1 MAVPRGSRSSIGVV
15 AAVKPAPF
23 QYLAPRSL
31 DEALGALAAGD
42 DCKILAGGQSLI
54 PVLNMRLAAPKQLVD
69 LGRVA
74 ALAGI
79 NERDGGFAIGAMTR
93 QRAVERDSRIVRDVP
108 LLAEA
113 ITYVGHPQIRNRGT
127 LGGSI
132 AHGDPAAELP
142 AVAVCLD
149 AQLTIQSARGT
160 RTIPASDLYLGY
172 LTTTLEPDELLTE
185 VWFPKTVSG
194 SGHAWIEFAR
204 RHGDYALAG
213 VGVTLTVADRVI
225 TEARIALTG
234 VGGTPVRASAAEAI
248 LTGARPKADG
258 RLLTMQLAAVA
269 DAVRDAIEPD
279 ADVHATVAYRRHL
292 AGVLTERAIQ
302 LAYTRALAQASQVE
316 VVPGDAPAAGAE
328 QVGAVDEQESA
339 PDA

>member
-1 MAVPRGSRSSIGVV
+1 
-15 AAVKPAPF
+15 VKPAPF
-23 QYLAPRSL
+23 QYAAPRSL

-42 DCKILAGGQSLI
+42 DTKILAGGQSLI
-54 PVLNMRLAAPKQLVD
+54 PVLNMRLASPKQLID
-69 LGRVA
+69 LGRITE
-74 ALAGI
+74 LAGI
-79 NERDGGFAIGAMTR
+79 RERDGGYAIGAMTR
-93 QRAVERDSRIVRDVP
+93 QRVVERQSQIVQHVP

-132 AHGDPAAELP
+132 AHGDPAAEIP

-149 AQLTIQSARGT
+149 AQLTVQSARGS
-160 RTIPASDLYLGY
+160 RTVAARDLYLGY
-172 LTTTLEPDELLTE
+172 LATTLEPDELLTE
-185 VWFPKTVSG
+185 VWFPKAAPG

-213 VGVTLTVADRVI
+213 VGVLLTVADGTI
-225 TEARIALTG
+225 TEARIGLTG
-234 VGGTPVRASAAEAI
+234 VGGAPVRAGAAEAI
-248 LTGARPKADG
+248 LAGARPKADG
-258 RLLTMQLAAVA
+258 RLLASQIAATVE
-269 DAVRDAIEPD
+269 AVRAAIEPD

-302 LAYTRALAQASQVE
+302 VAYTRAL
-316 VVPGDAPAAGAE
+316 E
-328 QVGAVDEQESA
+328 QT

>member
-1 MAVPRGSRSSIGVV
+1 MALPQTLRPMFGVV
-15 AAVKPAPF
+15 AAMKPAPF

-31 DEALGALAAGD
+31 DEALGALAAGED
-42 DCKILAGGQSLI
+42 TKILAGGQSLI

-79 NERDGGFAIGAMTR
+79 REHNGGYMIGAMTR
-93 QRAVERDSRIVRDVP
+93 QRQVERDSRVVNAVP

-113 ITYVGHPQIRNRGT
+113 VTYVGHPQIRNRGT

-149 AQLTIQSARGT
+149 AQLTIQSARGS
-160 RTIPASDLYLGY
+160 RTIAARDLYLGY
-172 LTTTLEPDELLTE
+172 LATTLEPDELLTE
-185 VWFPKTVSG
+185 VWFPKAAPG

-213 VGVTLTVADRVI
+213 VGVTLTVTDRVI
-225 TEARIALTG
+225 TEASIALTG

-248 LTGARPKADG
+248 LVGARPKSDG
-258 RLLTMQLAAVA
+258 RLLAMQLAATA

-292 AGVLTERAIQ
+292 AGVLTERAVQ
-302 LAYTRALAQASQVE
+302 LAYTRALAHE
-316 VVPGDAPAAGAE
+316 
-328 QVGAVDEQESA
+328 
-339 PDA
+339 

>member
-1 MAVPRGSRSSIGVV
+1 
-15 AAVKPAPF
+15 
-23 QYLAPRSL
+23 
-31 DEALGALAAGD
+31 
-42 DCKILAGGQSLI
+42 
-54 PVLNMRLAAPKQLVD
+54 
-69 LGRVA
+69 
-74 ALAGI
+74 
-79 NERDGGFAIGAMTR
+79 MTR
-93 QRAVERDSRIVRDVP
+93 QRQVERDSRIVRDVP

-113 ITYVGHPQIRNRGT
+113 ITFVGHPQIRNRGT

-160 RTIPASDLYLGY
+160 RTVAAGGLYLGY
-172 LTTTLEPDELLTE
+172 LATTLESDELLTE
-185 VWFPKTVSG
+185 VWFPKATPG

-213 VGVTLTVADRVI
+213 VGVVLTVADHAI
-225 TEARIALTG
+225 TEVRIALTG

-248 LTGARPKADG
+248 LVGARPKSDG
-258 RLLTMQLAAVA
+258 RLLAMQLAATVE
-269 DAVRDAIEPD
+269 AVCSAIEPD

-292 AGVLTERAIQ
+292 AGVLTERAIA
-302 LAYTRALAQASQVE
+302 LAYTRALANSE
-316 VVPGDAPAAGAE
+316 
-328 QVGAVDEQESA
+328 A